1 MRSVAAFIVLSL
13 LLAEPLSAQCSDAGV
28 CVIGSG
34 GEQSSNILGARYV
47 FGSSGKPDELTV
59 HSVEV
64 EGSVSLSSS
73 ATISIHV
80 PWVHISGPGG
90 AVNGVGDITALWSQR
105 VLDSPAG
112 KLFTQLG
119 GRIATGK
126 SNAGHLPQAYQPGL
140 GTNDLLLG
148 ILYETDPWSFAI
160 GYQLSRGRSDNA
172 VTRLKRGDDLLARI
186 GFQTRIDTL
195 ALRLE
200 ILGIKR
206 LQRSSVLD
214 TRAPENET
222 FMEVPE
228 SDQFQINLLATLM
241 LPVSERVG
249 LRASVAVPVLE
260 RKVNIDGLK
269 RSITISAGVQVAL

>member
-1 MRSVAAFIVLSL
+1 MRRVVAFIAVSL
-13 LLAEPLSAQCSDAGV
+13 LLTEPLVAQCSDAGV
-28 CVIGSG
+28 CAIGSG
-34 GEQSSNILGARYV
+34 GNQPSHILGARYV
-47 FGSSGKPDELTV
+47 FGSSGNPDNLTV

-80 PWVHISGPGG
+80 PWVRISGPGG

-112 KLFTQLG
+112 ILFAQVGT
-119 GRIATGK
+119 RVATGK
-126 SNAGHLPQAYQPGL
+126 SNVANLPQAYQPGL

-148 ILYETDPWSFAI
+148 VSYETDPWTFAI

-172 VTRLKRGDDLLARI
+172 VTRLKRGDDLLARV

-195 ALRLE
+195 AVGLE
-200 ILGIKR
+200 VLGIKR

-214 TRAPENET
+214 ARTPGNET
-222 FMEVPE
+222 FIEVPE
-228 SDQFQINLLATLM
+228 SDQFQINLLGTIRF
-241 LPVSERVG
+241 PVSERIT
-249 LRASVAVPVLE
+249 LRGSIAVPVLE

-269 RSITISAGVQVAL
+269 RSLTLSAGVQIAL